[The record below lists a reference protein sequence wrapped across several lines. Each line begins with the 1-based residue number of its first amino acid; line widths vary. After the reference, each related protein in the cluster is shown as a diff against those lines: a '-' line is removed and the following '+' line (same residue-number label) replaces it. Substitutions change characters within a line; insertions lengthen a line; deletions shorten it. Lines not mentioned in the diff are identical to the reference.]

1 MTLKTNIADT
11 NRIEGY
17 KMTMRT
23 KEENVLLNYDLSSH
37 LAVIGIDVSVM
48 VLV

>member
-11 NRIEGY
+11 NRTEGY
-17 KMTMRT
+17 KMAKRT
-23 KEENVLLNYDLSSH
+23 KEENVLLNLSH
-37 LAVIGIDVSVM
+37 LSVLIGIN